1 MDKGGQAVIY
11 RSYRFKLKT
20 TPVLENILRIMAGHA
35 RFVWNK
41 FLAMNLVRLR
51 NGQKILWYD
60 EMAWFLKLWK
70 QSNEYGFLNEAQS
83 QVLQQKLMDLA
94 KAFKDAF
101 GKKQPGKRLPRFKEK
116 GRNQDS
122 IRFPQGIKVS
132 NRRVWLPKIG
142 WVGFFKSRDIPG
154 TIKSATIS
162 READGWYI
170 SILVEAETPKLAKA
184 TGPDIGVDRG
194 VAVFA
199 ATSEGELVEP
209 LDFTRIQKKIAKLQR
224 KLAKQK
230 KRGKNWLKTK
240 ARIAK
245 LQQHQARMRL
255 DFLHKLSTGWSK
267 KHLLVVL
274 EDLKVGNMTR
284 SAKGTVEE
292 PGKNVTAKS
301 GLNRSIL
308 AQGWGMFGE
317 MLGYKLAQR
326 GGHLLLV
333 PPQYSSQTCSACGHV
348 AKENRPSRGAFK
360 CQTCGYI
367 DHADV
372 NAAKVILQRGLSQTA

>member
-1 MDKGGQAVIY
+1 M
-11 RSYRFKLKT
+11 
-20 TPVLENILRIMAGHA
+20 EHILRIMAGHA

-41 FLAMNLVRLR
+41 FLAMNLSRLR

-70 QSNEYGFLNEAQS
+70 QSNEYGFLNEAHS

-94 KAFKDAF
+94 KAFRDAF
-101 GKKQPGKRLPRFKEK
+101 DRNQPGKRIPRFKEK

-162 READGWYI
+162 READGWYV
-170 SILVEAETPKLAKA
+170 SILVEVEAPKLAKA
-184 TGPDIGVDRG
+184 TGPNIGVDRG

-199 ATSEGELVEP
+199 APSEGELVEP
-209 LDFTRIQKKIAKLQR
+209 LDFTRIRKKIAKLQR
-224 KLAKQK
+224 KLARQK

-240 ARIAK
+240 AKIAK

-255 DFLHKLSTGWSK
+255 DFLHKLSAGWSK
-267 KHLLVVL
+267 KHPLVVL

-292 PGKNVTAKS
+292 PGRNVAQKS

-308 AQGWGMFGE
+308 AQGWGMLE
-317 MLGYKLAQR
+317 QMLGYKTTRR
-326 GGHLLLV
+326 GGHLLFV
-333 PPQYSSQTCSACGHV
+333 PPHHSSQECSECGHV
-348 AKENRPSRGAFK
+348 SQKNRPSRGIFK
-360 CQTCGYI
+360 CQACGHTE
-367 DHADV
+367 HADV
-372 NAAKVILQRGLSQTA
+372 NAAKVILKRGLGQAA